1 MSSCPTLGQPELQ
14 NALLVLGCTSILGCM
29 AVFWGFARTARKPDP
44 LDPSSIMLFLSVSD
58 VMLAVVSV
66 LDGSNAGCSS
76 NALCIFK
83 AVVSHYFGF
92 ASFLWT
98 AALSH
103 SSYVA
108 VSQLFL
114 PQTADHGKL
123 MKRYHG
129 MCWGVPAGTTVLML
143 LTSTLAPTGYACALQ
158 VTGTTATAA
167 AAATTS
173 LGSAGA
179 TLNATEFQIAV
190 AVLVYFLPLLLV
202 EFFNLY
208 VFRFLANT
216 LRNLPRSNEMMLRFT
231 RYVCVVNVVGG

>member
-1 MSSCPTLGQPELQ
+1 MSCLALDQPELRYV
-14 NALLVLGCTSILGCM
+14 LLVLGCTSILGCM
-29 AVFWGFARTARKPDP
+29 AVFWGFARTERKPDP
-44 LDPSSIMLFLSVSD
+44 LKDPSSIMLFLTVSD

-76 NALCIFK
+76 NALCVFK

-92 ASFLWT
+92 ASFFW
-98 AALSH
+98 AAAMSH

-123 MKRYHG
+123 MKTYHG
-129 MCWGVPAGTTVLML
+129 LCWGIPAGTTVLML
-143 LTSTLAPTGYACALQ
+143 LTSTVAPTGYWCALQ
-158 VTGTTATAA
+158 VNGSSTAA

-173 LGSAGA
+173 LGGTGA
-179 TLNATEFQIAV
+179 AALNATEFQLAV

-231 RYVCVVNVVGG
+231 RYVRAVLGT